1 MKIYQVLKTQKIIM
15 KLQYKQL
22 YRMFLNKTYKK
33 MVKMTFHKQS
43 KSIRKLIVM
52 KVDFLDQDMQLE
64 GLLDPEML
72 VVHKELDLL
81 QRLLY
86 LDKMILQ
93 VYTEVHKMLSMQ
105 IILEKDLLNNSQLLN
120 QENSNQLKEQKMKL
134 LIKESERLL
143 MLILLRWT
151 CKIIK

>member
-1 MKIYQVLKTQKIIM
+1 
-15 KLQYKQL
+15 
-22 YRMFLNKTYKK
+22 

-120 QENSNQLKEQKMKL
+120 QENSN
-134 LIKESERLL
+134 
-143 MLILLRWT
+143 
-151 CKIIK
+151 